1 MDTVLKLQS
10 FASFTS
16 VVAALAL
23 ILFMIFVVSLDFRN
37 ASTAGTEYWNVELQN
52 SRAVDRGLKKY
63 CSEDLVFM
71 IVTGRMLKN
80 NKNN

>member
-1 MDTVLKLQS
+1 MDTVVKLQS

-37 ASTAGTEYWNVELQN
+37 ANPAGTEYWNVKLQN
-52 SRAVDRGLKKY
+52 SRVVDRGLKKY
-63 CSEDLVFM
+63 CSEDLIFM